1 MYKYKIKMRI
11 NILRL
16 TFEFRYPTIYD
27 YQKVKKFV
35 NLISGPTVRINME
48 DITYYKPK
56 NNLENSHSHIVIYNE
71 PSNIIKQLD
80 NKIEEEHLRNINN
93 RIDI

>member
-1 MYKYKIKMRI
+1 MKI

-27 YQKVKKFV
+27 YQHIKKFV
-35 NLISGPTVRINME
+35 NILSGQTVRMNME
-48 DITYYKPK
+48 DITYYKTK

-71 PSNIIKQLD
+71 PSNIVKQLD
-80 NKIEEEHLRNINN
+80 NKIEEERLKNINN
-93 RIDI
+93 EIDV

>member
-1 MYKYKIKMRI
+1 MRI

-27 YQKVKKFV
+27 YQQVKKFV
-35 NLISGPTVRINME
+35 NLVSGPSVRINME
-48 DITYYKPK
+48 DVTYYKSR
-56 NNLENSHSHIVIYNE
+56 NDLENSHSHIVIYNE
-71 PSNIIKQLD
+71 TSNIIKQLD
-80 NKIEEEHLRNINN
+80 NKIEEERLSNINN

>member
-1 MYKYKIKMRI
+1 MKI

-27 YQKVKKFV
+27 YQHIKKFV
-35 NLISGPTVRINME
+35 NILSGQTVRMNME
-48 DITYYKPK
+48 DITYYKTK

-80 NKIEEEHLRNINN
+80 IKIEEERLTNINN
-93 RIDI
+93 EIDV

>member
-1 MYKYKIKMRI
+1 MRI

-27 YQKVKKFV
+27 FQNVKKFI
-35 NLISGPTVRINME
+35 NLISGSTVRTNME
-48 DITYYKPK
+48 DITYYKTK

-71 PSNIIKQLD
+71 PSNILKQLD
-80 NKIEEEHLRNINN
+80 IKIEEEHLRNINN
-93 RIDI
+93 RIDV

>member
-1 MYKYKIKMRI
+1 MRI

-35 NLISGPTVRINME
+35 NLVSGPTLRINME
-48 DITYYKPK
+48 DVTYYKTK
-56 NNLENSHSHIVIYNE
+56 NNLEKSHSHIVIYNE
-71 PSNIIKQLD
+71 PSNIVKQLD

-93 RIDI
+93 RIDV

>member
-1 MYKYKIKMRI
+1 MRI

-27 YQKVKKFV
+27 YQQVKKFV
-35 NLISGPTVRINME
+35 NLVSGPTVRINME
-48 DITYYKPK
+48 DVTYYKSR
-56 NNLENSHSHIVIYNE
+56 NDLENSHSHIVIYNE
-71 PSNIIKQLD
+71 TSNIIKQLD
-80 NKIEEEHLRNINN
+80 NKIEEERLSNINN

>member
-1 MYKYKIKMRI
+1 MRI

-16 TFEFRYPTIYD
+16 TFEFKYPTIYD
-27 YQKVKKFV
+27 FQKVKKIV
-35 NLISGPTVRINME
+35 NLVSGPTLRINME
-48 DITYYKPK
+48 DVTYYKPK
-56 NNLENSHSHIVIYNE
+56 NKLENSHSYIVIYNE

-93 RIDI
+93 RIDV